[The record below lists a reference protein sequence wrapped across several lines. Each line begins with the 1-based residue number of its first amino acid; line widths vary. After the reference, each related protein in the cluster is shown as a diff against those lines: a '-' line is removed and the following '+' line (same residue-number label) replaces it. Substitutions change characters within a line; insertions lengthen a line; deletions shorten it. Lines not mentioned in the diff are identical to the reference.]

1 MKSMLRSK
9 EKRNGMRV
17 LVVGGG
23 PAGMMAAIQAAKQ
36 GNAVTL
42 LEQNEKL
49 GKKLF
54 ITGKGRCNVT
64 NDCDVTELFDSV
76 VSNKKFLYSAFY
88 SFSNQDVK
96 DFFEE
101 QGLRLK
107 VERGRRVFPA
117 SDKSS
122 DVIKALGNA
131 LKKLEVKIRLRTRV
145 DKVLT
150 ENDIVCGVRLSDG
163 ECLNA
168 DKVIL
173 ATGGVSYKS
182 TGSDGSGL
190 VMAEKLGHQVTKL
203 RPGLVGMCTK
213 EAWVRD
219 MQGLTLKNVA
229 VSIGKKQGKK
239 PLYEDFGELLFT
251 HYGVSGPMI
260 LSASS
265 RLGDELEKEDLYIK
279 IDLKPA
285 LSKEQL
291 DSRILRDF
299 EERKNADLSNAMVH
313 LLPKS
318 MIPVM
323 LHVCGLDPAKKVN
336 EVTRGEREQLVKG
349 MKEFPLTINGLRD
362 IQEAII
368 TRGGVTVKEVDPSTM
383 ESKIVKNLYL
393 AGEMLDLDA
402 LTGGYNLQIAWS
414 TGYLAGQ

>member
-1 MKSMLRSK
+1 
-9 EKRNGMRV
+9 MRV

-368 TRGGVTVKEVDPSTM
+368 TRGGGTVKEVDPSTM

>member
-1 MKSMLRSK
+1 
-9 EKRNGMRV
+9 MRV

-36 GNAVTL
+36 GNTVTL

-131 LKKLEVKIRLRTRV
+131 LKKPEVKIRLRTRV
-145 DKVLT
+145 DQVLT

>member
-1 MKSMLRSK
+1 
-9 EKRNGMRV
+9 MRV

-36 GNAVTL
+36 GNTVTL

-150 ENDIVCGVRLSDG
+150 ENDIVCGVRLSDR

>member
-1 MKSMLRSK
+1 
-9 EKRNGMRV
+9 MRV

-145 DKVLT
+145 DQVLT

-182 TGSDGSGL
+182 TGSDGSGF

-349 MKEFPLTINGLRD
+349 MKERPLTINGLRD

>member
-1 MKSMLRSK
+1 
-9 EKRNGMRV
+9 MRV

-383 ESKIVKNLYL
+383 GIKDCEKSVSGRRN
-393 AGEMLDLDA
+393 AGSGCPDR
-402 LTGGYNLQIAWS
+402 GI
-414 TGYLAGQ
+414 

>member
-1 MKSMLRSK
+1 
-9 EKRNGMRV
+9 MRV

-23 PAGMMAAIQAAKQ
+23 PAGMMAAIQAARQ
-36 GNAVTL
+36 GESVTL

-54 ITGKGRCNVT
+54 ITGKGRCNIT

-88 SFSNQDVK
+88 SFSNQDIK

-122 DVIKALGNA
+122 DVIKALSGA
-131 LKKLEVKIRLRTRV
+131 LKKLRVDVRFFTRV
-145 DKVLT
+145 EAVLT
-150 ENDIVCGVRLSDG
+150 EDGRACGVRLAGG
-163 ECLNA
+163 ESISA

-190 VMAEKLGHQVTKL
+190 AMAEKLGHQVTRL

-213 EAWVRD
+213 EDWVRD
-219 MQGLTLKNVA
+219 IQGLTLKNVA

-265 RLGDELEKEDLYIK
+265 RLGDELEKEELYLK

-299 EERKNADLSNAMVH
+299 EEHKNADLSNGMIH

-323 LHVCGLDPAKKVN
+323 LQVCGLDPAKKIN
-336 EVTRGEREQLVKG
+336 EVTRAERESLVKG
-349 MKEFPLTINGLRD
+349 MKEFPVTINGLRD

>member
-1 MKSMLRSK
+1 
-9 EKRNGMRV
+9 MRV

-36 GNAVTL
+36 GNTVTL

-190 VMAEKLGHQVTKL
+190 AMAEKLGHQVTKL

-213 EAWVRD
+213 EAWARD

-349 MKEFPLTINGLRD
+349 MKEFPLTLNGLRD

>member
-1 MKSMLRSK
+1 
-9 EKRNGMRV
+9 MRV

-145 DKVLT
+145 DQVLT

-182 TGSDGSGL
+182 TGSDGSGF

-229 VSIGKKQGKK
+229 VSMGKKQGKK

>member
-1 MKSMLRSK
+1 
-9 EKRNGMRV
+9 MRV

-213 EAWVRD
+213 EAWVWD

>member
-1 MKSMLRSK
+1 
-9 EKRNGMRV
+9 MRV

-23 PAGMMAAIQAAKQ
+23 PAGMMAAIQAAKR
-36 GNAVTL
+36 GNTVTL

-190 VMAEKLGHQVTKL
+190 AMAEKLGHQVTKL

-213 EAWVRD
+213 EDWVRD

-349 MKEFPLTINGLRD
+349 MKEFPLTLNGLRD

>member
-1 MKSMLRSK
+1 
-9 EKRNGMRV
+9 MRV

-36 GNAVTL
+36 GNTVTL

-145 DKVLT
+145 DQVLT

-260 LSASS
+260 LSTSS

>member
-1 MKSMLRSK
+1 
-9 EKRNGMRV
+9 MRV

-36 GNAVTL
+36 GNTVTL

-173 ATGGVSYKS
+173 ATGGISYKS

-402 LTGGYNLQIAWS
+402 LAGGYNLQIAWS

>member
-1 MKSMLRSK
+1 
-9 EKRNGMRV
+9 MRV

-323 LHVCGLDPAKKVN
+323 LHVCGLDPAKKVY

>member
-1 MKSMLRSK
+1 
-9 EKRNGMRV
+9 MRV

-145 DKVLT
+145 DQVLT

-285 LSKEQL
+285 LSKDQL

>member
-1 MKSMLRSK
+1 
-9 EKRNGMRV
+9 MRV

-36 GNAVTL
+36 GNTVTL

-150 ENDIVCGVRLSDG
+150 ENDIACGVRLSDG

-190 VMAEKLGHQVTKL
+190 AMAEKLGHQVTKL

-349 MKEFPLTINGLRD
+349 MKEFPLTLNGLRD

>member
-1 MKSMLRSK
+1 
-9 EKRNGMRV
+9 MRV

-36 GNAVTL
+36 GNTVTL

-150 ENDIVCGVRLSDG
+150 ENDVVCGVRLSDG

>member
-1 MKSMLRSK
+1 
-9 EKRNGMRV
+9 MRV

-36 GNAVTL
+36 GNTVTL

-145 DKVLT
+145 DQVLT

-182 TGSDGSGL
+182 TGSDGLGL

>member
-1 MKSMLRSK
+1 
-9 EKRNGMRV
+9 MRV

-145 DKVLT
+145 DQVLT

-203 RPGLVGMCTK
+203 RSGLVGMCTK

-239 PLYEDFGELLFT
+239 PLYENFGELLFT

>member
-1 MKSMLRSK
+1 
-9 EKRNGMRV
+9 MRV

-36 GNAVTL
+36 GNTVTL

-173 ATGGVSYKS
+173 ATGGISYKS

-203 RPGLVGMCTK
+203 RPGLVGMCIK

>member
-1 MKSMLRSK
+1 
-9 EKRNGMRV
+9 MRV

-36 GNAVTL
+36 GNTVTL

-182 TGSDGSGL
+182 TGSDGLGL

>member
-1 MKSMLRSK
+1 
-9 EKRNGMRV
+9 MRV

-36 GNAVTL
+36 GNTVTL

-173 ATGGVSYKS
+173 ATGGISYKS

-285 LSKEQL
+285 LSKERL

>member
-1 MKSMLRSK
+1 
-9 EKRNGMRV
+9 MRV

-36 GNAVTL
+36 GNTVTL

-145 DKVLT
+145 DQVLT

-336 EVTRGEREQLVKG
+336 EVPRGEREQLVKG

>member
-1 MKSMLRSK
+1 
-9 EKRNGMRV
+9 MRV

-145 DKVLT
+145 DQVLT

-173 ATGGVSYKS
+173 ATG
-182 TGSDGSGL
+182 
-190 VMAEKLGHQVTKL
+190 GHQVTKL

>member
-1 MKSMLRSK
+1 
-9 EKRNGMRV
+9 MRV

-36 GNAVTL
+36 GNTVTL

-122 DVIKALGNA
+122 DVIKALGDA

-190 VMAEKLGHQVTKL
+190 AMAEKLGHQVTKL

-213 EAWVRD
+213 EAWARD

-349 MKEFPLTINGLRD
+349 MKEFPLTLNGLRD

>member
-1 MKSMLRSK
+1 
-9 EKRNGMRV
+9 MRV

-23 PAGMMAAIQAAKQ
+23 PAGMMAAIQSAKQ
-36 GNAVTL
+36 GNTVTL

-145 DKVLT
+145 DQVLT

-299 EERKNADLSNAMVH
+299 EERKNADLSNAMAH

-323 LHVCGLDPAKKVN
+323 LHVCGLNPAKKVN

>member
-1 MKSMLRSK
+1 
-9 EKRNGMRV
+9 MRV

-36 GNAVTL
+36 GNTVTL

-122 DVIKALGNA
+122 NVIKALGNA

>member
-1 MKSMLRSK
+1 
-9 EKRNGMRV
+9 MRV

-36 GNAVTL
+36 GNTVTL

-145 DKVLT
+145 DQVLT

-203 RPGLVGMCTK
+203 RPGLVGMCAK

>member
-1 MKSMLRSK
+1 
-9 EKRNGMRV
+9 MRV

-402 LTGGYNLQIAWS
+402 LTGGYNLQICLLYTS
-414 TGYLAGQ
+414 PSPRD

>member
-1 MKSMLRSK
+1 
-9 EKRNGMRV
+9 MRV

-36 GNAVTL
+36 GNTVTL

-150 ENDIVCGVRLSDG
+150 GNDIVCGVRLSDG

-190 VMAEKLGHQVTKL
+190 AMAEKLGHQVTKL

-349 MKEFPLTINGLRD
+349 MKEFPLTLNGLRD

>member
-1 MKSMLRSK
+1 
-9 EKRNGMRV
+9 MRV

-145 DKVLT
+145 DQVLT

-285 LSKEQL
+285 LSNEQL

>member
-1 MKSMLRSK
+1 
-9 EKRNGMRV
+9 MRV

-36 GNAVTL
+36 GNTVTL

-88 SFSNQDVK
+88 SFSNRDVK

-145 DKVLT
+145 DQVLT

>member
-1 MKSMLRSK
+1 
-9 EKRNGMRV
+9 MRV

-23 PAGMMAAIQAAKQ
+23 AAGMMAAIQAAKQ
-36 GNAVTL
+36 GNTVTL

-145 DKVLT
+145 DQVLT

>member
-1 MKSMLRSK
+1 
-9 EKRNGMRV
+9 MRV

-36 GNAVTL
+36 GNTVTL

-190 VMAEKLGHQVTKL
+190 AMAEKLGHQVTKL

-336 EVTRGEREQLVKG
+336 EFTRGKREQLVKG
-349 MKEFPLTINGLRD
+349 MKEFPLTLNGLRD

>member
-1 MKSMLRSK
+1 
-9 EKRNGMRV
+9 MRV

-239 PLYEDFGELLFT
+239 PLYEDFGELFFT

>member
-1 MKSMLRSK
+1 
-9 EKRNGMRV
+9 MRV

-336 EVTRGEREQLVKG
+336 EVTRGERERLVKG

>member
-1 MKSMLRSK
+1 
-9 EKRNGMRV
+9 MRV

-145 DKVLT
+145 DQVLT
-150 ENDIVCGVRLSDG
+150 ENNIVCGVRLSDG

-239 PLYEDFGELLFT
+239 TLYEDFGELLFT

-323 LHVCGLDPAKKVN
+323 LHVCGLAPAKKVN

>member
-1 MKSMLRSK
+1 
-9 EKRNGMRV
+9 MRV

-36 GNAVTL
+36 GNTVTL

-145 DKVLT
+145 DQVLT

-299 EERKNADLSNAMVH
+299 EERKNADLSNAMIH

-336 EVTRGEREQLVKG
+336 EITRGEREQLIKG

>member
-1 MKSMLRSK
+1 
-9 EKRNGMRV
+9 MRV

-36 GNAVTL
+36 GNTVTL

-368 TRGGVTVKEVDPSTM
+368 TRGGVTVKEVDPSTV
-383 ESKIVKNLYL
+383 ESNIVKNLYL

>member
-1 MKSMLRSK
+1 
-9 EKRNGMRV
+9 MRV

-414 TGYLAGQ
+414 TGYLAGSSIGNE

>member
-1 MKSMLRSK
+1 
-9 EKRNGMRV
+9 MRV

-36 GNAVTL
+36 GNTVTL

-173 ATGGVSYKS
+173 ATGGISYKS

-318 MIPVM
+318 MIPIM